1 MELTRSVLNYIHNLV
16 KDKKH
21 YKGYELKIDK
31 LLETLNLKLYGAS
44 FRDPSLSGCIFKD
57 SDTKQFNVY
66 VNSSHS
72 MTRKRFTAAHEIG
85 HYISA
90 ICDSFSKEQLL
101 NGEGFE
107 DQSVSYR
114 KEGISDSTEIEANE
128 IAARLLMPK
137 KSVDKL
143 LKQGLSIEEMA
154 ERFYVSQQ
162 PMSIR
167 LDRLGIVV
175 L

>member
-1 MELTRSVLNYIHNLV
+1 MELTQSVLNYINPLV
-16 KDKKH
+16 KDEKH
-21 YKGYELKIDK
+21 YKGYELQIDK

-44 FRDPSLSGCIFKD
+44 FRDSSLSGCIFKD
-57 SDTKQFNVY
+57 SDTEQFNIY

-72 MTRKRFTAAHEIG
+72 ITRKRFTAAHEIG

-90 ICDSFSKEQLL
+90 ICNSFSKEQLL

-107 DQSVSYR
+107 DQSISYR
-114 KEGISDSTEIEANE
+114 KEGISDSTETEANE

-137 KSVDKL
+137 SSVNKL
-143 LKQGLSIEEMA
+143 LKQGLGVEEMA
-154 ERFYVSQQ
+154 KRFYVSQQ
-162 PMSIR
+162 AMSIR